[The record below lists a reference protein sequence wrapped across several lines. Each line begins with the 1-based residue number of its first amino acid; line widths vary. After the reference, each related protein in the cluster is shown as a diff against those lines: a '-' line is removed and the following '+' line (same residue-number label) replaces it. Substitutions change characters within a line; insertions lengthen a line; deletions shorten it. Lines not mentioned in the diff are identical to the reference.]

1 MTLFALSSS
10 LTTRWEDSYRLFCK
24 TYGTLFSRWVT
35 GFYLTF
41 WDFLRNHM
49 ALNPMVV
56 THVRLCGYLV
66 TYQSLATPGNR
77 TSGEKTFSLG
87 HFPGSLKTKK
97 KEKTRWDCAWS
108 NICFIFN
115 SRALNKP
122 PRMHQPV
129 QDQAC
134 WEGKGWQFTLSREKP
149 PTFHPATQLQNPN
162 PERQLP
168 PQTHSSLPPVS
179 HRLVKQRTNGD
190 LWEHLVHQFPKAPLI
205 IYLLPLI
212 SAHGFGKK
220 IFNQTKYGKYN

>member
-24 TYGTLFSRWVT
+24 TYGTLFSRWVP

-134 WEGKGWQFTLSREKP
+134 WEGKGWQFTLSQRKTSHLPSCHSAAEP
-149 PTFHPATQLQNPN
+149 ESWETASSADTFQPAPS
-162 PERQLP
+162 E
-168 PQTHSSLPPVS
+168 PQTHEAKDQRGPLGTSSPSIPKGS
-179 HRLVKQRTNGD
+179 FN
-190 LWEHLVHQFPKAPLI
+190 HL
-205 IYLLPLI
+205 
-212 SAHGFGKK
+212 SATPHLSSWVWKK
-220 IFNQTKYGKYN
+220 NFQPN